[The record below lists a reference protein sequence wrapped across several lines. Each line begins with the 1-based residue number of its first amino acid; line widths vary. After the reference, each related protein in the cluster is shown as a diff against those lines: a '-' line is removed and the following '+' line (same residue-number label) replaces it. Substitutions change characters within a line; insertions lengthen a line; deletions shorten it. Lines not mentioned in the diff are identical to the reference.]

1 MNRALALLILAAPLW
16 LAGCSSQPAPQ
27 QQPYSDTEVKS
38 FALKIL
44 GASNMSDDLY
54 AKYRRALTEPHNDG
68 RSGS

>member
-1 MNRALALLILAAPLW
+1 MNRALALLTLTVPFW

-27 QQPYSDTEVKS
+27 QPNSDTEVKS

-54 AKYRRALTEPHNDG
+54 AKYRRALTEPHEEG